1 MEDLKDIKL
10 MWQELNNRLSF
21 LEEENQRMMKSVMA
35 TNYRSTQ
42 EKLTQK
48 YLGFI
53 FVEVLMIGFMSLF
66 FLFNPEVNERFRI
79 PALVYWDVLFVIEVW
94 FDLYLM
100 LKIKTIN
107 IYESSISEVA
117 KRAAKNWKIHKIGI
131 IVLLP
136 LAFGAI
142 FLFALALDA
151 NEYVILGMIFGG
163 VIGMII
169 GIGQLMKFRNYYKLL
184 QS

>member
-1 MEDLKDIKL
+1 
-10 MWQELNNRLSF
+10 
-21 LEEENQRMMKSVMA
+21 
-35 TNYRSTQ
+35 
-42 EKLTQK
+42 
-48 YLGFI
+48 
-53 FVEVLMIGFMSLF
+53 MIGFMSLF

-79 PALVYWDVLFVIEVW
+79 PALIYWDVLFVIEVW

-117 KRAAKNWKIHKIGI
+117 RIAAKNWKIHKIGI